1 MIRTRGSARL
11 GNADLTQI
19 EGLRL
24 KNAEINKAARKKKAA
39 EDEEER
45 KKKEE
50 ASITTEEISDKAAT
64 ITPRNLNDARF
75 GSDETPIDDE
85 EEDMTAIMEIDG
97 VEEVQNSGD
106 TSELSPVKK
115 RSKGKKR
122 SSSRPRVSPP
132 ESKSS
137 DNNSNKS
144 ASFLED
150 VVYKHSRIILELA
163 ISLKSDKAFEEFTQ
177 ALMAFI
183 TNAQM
188 VDPKFVINPINPASK
203 DKNISNKG
211 EVSSNMTKL
220 GTHVKIS
227 GNGNAFNKKK
237 VWNNQSSD
245 RSSRKSQKEEF
256 RDPVVYFSMVIS
268 TQVEPTELIDRLTHE
283 WSRINGTRLQ
293 VKDLQ
298 SISSETVVT
307 FFKMSTATPKKVI
320 LAELIKILLETQ
332 KRIKEEGMRSD
343 EFYDMT
349 KYDFSLD
356 DGVEFGET
364 LPPMNLRVQNALLR
378 GQEVTVF
385 NRLSHIA
392 QLARKSWHLEVDSRH
407 AKKMKA
413 LIQCAKTYGCVEE
426 MWGYHAHLSEVT
438 DFSSSPREAKRQVD
452 VAQAHTNYQLS
463 LVIEE
468 LSGIVS
474 LDEPQEIHDP
484 ETGKT
489 IGVMTL
495 RMVLMNYLKMEDGHP
510 MIAEA
515 HQEDICKPTY
525 IIVPQTEEAERM
537 VGMMNKNLPA
547 FLHHM
552 LLEIDF
558 TEDISKKLLKAS
570 CDTSLVSQIPLCKW
584 DSSSRSLT
592 TPEEERK
599 EKAVKPLE
607 SAAWFKDEFGLLKKG
622 PKPRIPLPI
631 DEQFNLD
638 GTSSI
643 KTIHDRHLPQPASI
657 LKNPTTKHTISK
669 TDAVDLSKNDESD
682 GSGDSA
688 SQTSSSSDE
697 GDGDSSGDK
706 GSRSNASDKENEEMS
721 AADSG

>member
-85 EEDMTAIMEIDG
+85 EEDMTTIMEIDG

-364 LPPMNLRVQNALLR
+364 LPPMNLRIQNALLR

-484 ETGKT
+484 ETGKM

-622 PKPRIPLPI
+622 PKPRISLPI

>member
-1 MIRTRGSARL
+1 
-11 GNADLTQI
+11 
-19 EGLRL
+19 
-24 KNAEINKAARKKKAA
+24 
-39 EDEEER
+39 
-45 KKKEE
+45 
-50 ASITTEEISDKAAT
+50 
-64 ITPRNLNDARF
+64 
-75 GSDETPIDDE
+75 
-85 EEDMTAIMEIDG
+85 
-97 VEEVQNSGD
+97 
-106 TSELSPVKK
+106 
-115 RSKGKKR
+115 
-122 SSSRPRVSPP
+122 
-132 ESKSS
+132 
-137 DNNSNKS
+137 
-144 ASFLED
+144 
-150 VVYKHSRIILELA
+150 
-163 ISLKSDKAFEEFTQ
+163 
-177 ALMAFI
+177 MAFI

-245 RSSRKSQKEEF
+245 RNSRKSQKEEF

-268 TQVEPTELIDRLTHE
+268 TQVELSELIDRLTHE

-320 LAELIKILLETQ
+320 LAELTKILLETQ
-332 KRIKEEGMRSD
+332 KRIKEEGMKSD

-392 QLARKSWHLEVDSRH
+392 QLARKSWHREVDSRH

-413 LIQCAKTYGCVEE
+413 LIQCPKTYGCVEE
-426 MWGYHAHLSEVT
+426 MWGYHAHLSKVT

-474 LDEPQEIHDP
+474 LDEPHEIHDP
-484 ETGKT
+484 ETDKT
-489 IGVMTL
+489 VGVMTL
-495 RMVLMNYLKMEDGHP
+495 RMVLMNYLKMEDGYP

-525 IIVPQTEEAERM
+525 IIVPQTEVAERM

-552 LLEIDF
+552 LLGIDF
-558 TEDISKKLLKAS
+558 TDSQRTSPNNSSRHRAIPPSSLRSPCASGILAHAPSRPLKKNAKRRLSNPLSRQLGLKMNSVSLKRGRSPESPSPSTNSSILMARAPS
-570 CDTSLVSQIPLCKW
+570 RQSTTDTSHNLP
-584 DSSSRSLT
+584 RS
-592 TPEEERK
+592 
-599 EKAVKPLE
+599 
-607 SAAWFKDEFGLLKKG
+607 
-622 PKPRIPLPI
+622 
-631 DEQFNLD
+631 
-638 GTSSI
+638 
-643 KTIHDRHLPQPASI
+643 
-657 LKNPTTKHTISK
+657 
-669 TDAVDLSKNDESD
+669 
-682 GSGDSA
+682 
-688 SQTSSSSDE
+688 
-697 GDGDSSGDK
+697 
-706 GSRSNASDKENEEMS
+706 
-721 AADSG
+721 